1 MEGLGAESDQVNVA
15 TGYARNYLLPQGLAI
30 PLTQGNERRLA
41 ALRKQRQER
50 ELREAKDAKE
60 LAASFKHLMLVIK
73 AKTGETG
80 KMYGSVTPA
89 NIIEQ
94 LQEQF
99 EIKLDRRKLHIE
111 EPIRTVGDHEVEL
124 RLHSEVRTV
133 LKVRVESSNPLP
145 EPEPAAE
152 GEAAPEAACGPDDD
166 PEILQHRI
174 HHPKRPL
181 FPTISHAQKART
193 PVSCFLPASDAKLE
207 IKLLNEKLV
216 RLN

>member
-1 MEGLGAESDQVNVA
+1 MFALFA
-15 TGYARNYLLPQGLAI
+15 QGLAI

-152 GEAAPEAACGPDDD
+152 GEAAPEAAAT
-166 PEILQHRI
+166 E
-174 HHPKRPL
+174 
-181 FPTISHAQKART
+181 A
-193 PVSCFLPASDAKLE
+193 
-207 IKLLNEKLV
+207 
-216 RLN
+216 

>member
-1 MEGLGAESDQVNVA
+1 MAKTDVILIKNVEGLGAESDQVNVA
-15 TGYARNYLLPQGLAI
+15 TGYARNFLLPQGLAI

-99 EIKLDRRKLHIE
+99 EIQLDRRTLHIE

-124 RLHSEVRTV
+124 RLHSEVRTT
-133 LKVRVESSNPLP
+133 LKVRVESSNPQP
-145 EPEPAAE
+145 EPEPETEAAPAAE
-152 GEAAPEAACGPDDD
+152 G
-166 PEILQHRI
+166 
-174 HHPKRPL
+174 
-181 FPTISHAQKART
+181 
-193 PVSCFLPASDAKLE
+193 ASAS
-207 IKLLNEKLV
+207 
-216 RLN
+216 